1 MAAELSPAPIRT
13 AERSEETPPATLGS
27 VFWRTPFLPS
37 GRLVDVKDA
46 SFRRNPAVVAAVV
59 ILTLAGCRNTDSWVE
74 AAPAP
79 GWPAQY
85 GDASN
90 TSYTHT
96 TGATTLK
103 LGWTRSV
110 KGSLAAAPALSGR
123 GWMVL
128 NAQTPAGCSLM
139 EWENDDNGRQRW
151 CVRLVQGGGFAGPL
165 FDGFDNVYV
174 GQPGA
179 MMSFPPTQWTR
190 WRAPVIGMPSTPRI
204 LKDGQLLVVTHLGQV
219 LVFDAHRGTVVG
231 SPLDLVEGVD
241 STDPTRGLSDCAPAR
256 PGCPVAAAPAF
267 AATTGAVVLGLWEPG
282 ANAAVLV
289 GLKYHPGQ
297 NPLLTREWTSDA
309 VATGVLASP
318 VLSADGSTVY
328 VNGRDQQLW
337 ALHAADG
344 KPKWSAPLK
353 FLAQTPPTLTPG
365 GLIVSGGGPDTQLVA
380 FKDAGDHAELV
391 WRRDDVTPLCTSSL
405 AGSGVGYTVAKADRG
420 MSLLIFDPRD
430 GHTHGS
436 YPLPEATGYPVGVAV
451 GHDRRV
457 VAATSDGQ
465 VYSFA
470 PA

>member
-1 MAAELSPAPIRT
+1 
-13 AERSEETPPATLGS
+13 
-27 VFWRTPFLPS
+27 VFWRTPFPPKGTFS
-37 GRLVDVKDA
+37 
-46 SFRRNPAVVAAVV
+46 RNCATVAAVLL
-59 ILTLAGCRNTDSWVE
+59 LTLAGCRNTDSWVD
-74 AAPAP
+74 AAPAQ

-90 TSYTHT
+90 TSYGGMA
-96 TGATTLK
+96 GATALT

-123 GWMVL
+123 GWMAL
-128 NAQTPAGCSLM
+128 NAQTPGGCSLM

-241 STDPTRGLSDCAPAR
+241 PTDPTRGLSDCAPAR

-267 AATTGAVVLGLWEPG
+267 SATSGMVVLGLWEPG
-282 ANAAVLV
+282 APAAVLV

-309 VATGVLASP
+309 VAAGVLASP

-328 VNGRDQQLW
+328 VNGRDQRLW

-344 KPKWSAPLK
+344 KPKWSVPLK
-353 FLAQTPPTLTPG
+353 FSAQTPPALTPR

-380 FKDAGDHAELV
+380 FKDAGDHADQE
-391 WRRDDVTPLCTSSL
+391 WRRDDVNPLSASSL
-405 AGSGVGYTVAKADRG
+405 AGTGVGYTVAKAENG
-420 MSLLIFDPRD
+420 MSLLVFDPGD
-430 GHTHGS
+430 GHTLNS
-436 YPLPEATGYPVGVAV
+436 YPLPEATGYPVGVSV

-457 VAATSDGQ
+457 VVATSDGQ